1 MRTNLPLHF
10 YALWIILLIIA
21 LGLTSCS
28 LLPPLKASL
37 PFLPSTKE
45 PTLDPTP
52 NVSGKYREL
61 LPSTA
66 IPITGTLQIKST
78 EVTTP
83 TPTKATTTA
92 SATQSSPLAEPPYVS
107 SDLIFLSEHRLG
119 RWNDV
124 SGELSLMAA
133 NVTSFASSD
142 NGHKVA
148 LLRSRRLATE
158 DTSLFNLDVMDLQT
172 NKTRTIMQDTPHI
185 YLLNLSPDGQWI
197 AYTSQEQGG
206 SIYLLETDNNA
217 PPVKLGTCTQPDH
230 TLNCDNGPIWSPDS
244 RSLAWSDGQG
254 VWMYTLDSHQAAL
267 AIPGKLDV
275 SDPKGEI
282 SHIQVAFSQMAWSPQ
297 GRYLKAK
304 ISPSESD
311 VYWQAIM
318 DTRIGRVAEVPQTY
332 TQEHNSS
339 VLTWLPDGRLCQ
351 ILSSDRQQNQGPAAN
366 LWSVLPTR
374 DDLLLELKS
383 FKLQSGDFPS
393 AVNNLTELNDIP
405 AWLEAIDDQLVSFI
419 LFLPDQSQSGILF
432 TMDLKY
438 GAVQKIIELPYDIQM
453 VLWAP
458 DHTGTLVISR
468 RGEILFVPRDGGAP
482 KNLAPS
488 LGGDAQEFHW
498 LPMASIH

>member
-1 MRTNLPLHF
+1 MM
-10 YALWIILLIIA
+10 LIIP
-21 LGLTSCS
+21 LGLSSCG
-28 LLPPLKASL
+28 LLPQLQTRL
-37 PFLPSTKE
+37 PFMPNATQPIQQVTST
-45 PTLDPTP
+45 
-52 NVSGKYREL
+52 VSAKYREL
-61 LPSTA
+61 LPPTA
-66 IPITGTLQIKST
+66 FPITDTLQIKSP

-83 TPTKATTTA
+83 TIAKATTTPT
-92 SATQSSPLAEPPYVS
+92 ATQASPLAQPPYVS
-107 SDLIFLSEHRLG
+107 SDLLFLSEDRLG

-142 NGHKVA
+142 NGHKIA
-148 LLRSRRLATE
+148 LLRSRRLATQ

-172 NKTRTIMQDTPHI
+172 NKTRTILQDTPHI
-185 YLLNLSPDGQWI
+185 FMLDLSPDGQWI

-206 SIYLLETDNNA
+206 SIYLLETDNSTA
-217 PPVKLGTCTQPDH
+217 PVKLGTCSQPDH

-244 RSLAWSDGQG
+244 RSLAWSDEQG
-254 VWMYTLDSHQAAL
+254 VWMYTFESRQAAL

-304 ISPSESD
+304 ISPSGSD

-318 DTRIGRVAEVPQTY
+318 DTRIGRVAQVPETY
-332 TQEHNSS
+332 TQDHNSS

-351 ILSSDRQQNQGPAAN
+351 IFGSDRQQNQGPAAN

-383 FKLQSGDFPS
+383 FELESGDFPS
-393 AVNNLTELNDIP
+393 AVNNLPEINDIP
-405 AWLEAIDDQLVSFI
+405 AWLEAIDNQLVSFL
-419 LFLPDQSQSGILF
+419 LFLPDQTQSGILF

-438 GAVQKIIELPYDIQM
+438 GAVQKINDLPYDIQM
-453 VLWAP
+453 ILWAP
-458 DHTGTLVISR
+458 DHTGALVISR
-468 RGEILFVPRDGGAP
+468 QGEILFVPRDGGAP
-482 KNLAPS
+482 KDLVPS
-488 LGGDAQEFHW
+488 LGGDAQEFHR